1 MVYLSYKKP
10 PSWFYQQYKRRPDE
24 YLFQHGALKRAR
36 TEWQRRRKYL
46 RSIRKHNKDPAKKL
60 REQYSGEK
68 SYPLYFARKILK
80 YENPYDKKK
89 SKYDKELFDEYLKKE
104 ATRLKRK
111 RRRRR
116 YRHK

>member
-1 MVYLSYKKP
+1 MVYLSYKKAP
-10 PSWFYQQYKRRPDE
+10 KWFLSENVRWRPKLAKRVWQER
-24 YLFQHGALKRAR
+24 R
-36 TEWQRRRKYL
+36 TAMKA
-46 RSIRKHNKDPAKKL
+46 IRKHNKDPEKEL
-60 REQYSGEK
+60 RKQYSGNK

-104 ATRLKRK
+104 KTRLKRK
-111 RRRRR
+111 RGRRR